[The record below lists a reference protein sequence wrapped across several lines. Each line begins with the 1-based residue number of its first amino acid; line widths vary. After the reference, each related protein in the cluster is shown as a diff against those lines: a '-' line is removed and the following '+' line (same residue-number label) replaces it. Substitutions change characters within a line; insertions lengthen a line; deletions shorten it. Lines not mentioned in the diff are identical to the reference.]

1 MKKLNC
7 WEFKNCG
14 REPGGI
20 KVNELGICPAAVEIK
35 LHGTH
40 EGTNAGRS
48 CWVVAGSMCGG
59 RVQGTFAQKYDNCA
73 KCDFFQSVRGEEG
86 VKFELSAIL
95 LSKLRINT
103 PSSL

>member
-20 KVNELGICPAAVEIK
+20 KVDERGICPAAVEIK

-40 EGTNAGRS
+40 GGTNAGRA
-48 CWVVAGSMCGG
+48 CWVVAGSMCGDK
-59 RVQGTFAQKYDNCA
+59 VQGTFAQKYDNCV
-73 KCDFFQSVRGEEG
+73 KCDFFQNVKKEEG
-86 VKFELSAIL
+86 AQYELSIIL
-95 LSKLRINT
+95 LGKLRNNV
-103 PSSL
+103 PLSF